1 LELINEIVQW
11 ALLVILG
18 LLLLGVLR
26 QVGLMLPPPE
36 SRELASG
43 PSLGGKVPNAL
54 LVRVRAIRNGSSSEP
69 TILAFVAESCPA
81 CQHLLAELPSGED
94 RMPQLVLVAK
104 QPTASFRV
112 AVETTGYPVIV
123 DESGD
128 LWRSAKVT
136 ATPLVMRISG
146 DGTVE
151 AKEVTHRVDSVA
163 IRVQRLP

>member
-1 LELINEIVQW
+1 MINEIVQW
-11 ALLVILG
+11 AFLVVLG

-43 PSLGGKVPNAL
+43 PSLGGKIPSAL
-54 LVRVRAIRNGSSSEP
+54 LTQVRAVRNGSAP
-69 TILAFVAESCPA
+69 DRTIVAFVAESCPA
-81 CQHLLAELPSGED
+81 CQRLLAELPTGQD
-94 RMPQLVLVAK
+94 RLPEVVLVAK
-104 QPTASFRV
+104 RPTPGFRV
-112 AVETTGYPVIV
+112 AIETTGYPVIV

-136 ATPLVMRISG
+136 ATPLVMRIRG

-163 IRVQRLP
+163 VRVQGLS